1 MKYLHYYEEENE
13 FTNGYWGNGYLEPWV
28 SLTTEGTE
36 HVDYNRR
43 QPLTFTVLQNGTI
56 TVDTKSNSGNLYLE
70 RDIKY
75 LKDGQMNTI
84 SLNSSKKSS
93 SFQVSS
99 GDVVYFF
106 GDNDR
111 YCEYN
116 DTAETDV
123 FVRIVANC
131 KVNVSG
137 NILSMIKSRNWDRL
151 KLDNEYSFAYLFSGS
166 SIVSAEELILPSKI
180 YPWCLS
186 RLFYGCNKLTAAPS
200 LPSKDIEPG
209 CYYGMFCGC
218 SQLTTAPTLPNVEVA
233 KTYCYA
239 EMFNGCV
246 NLEHNIPTSLPSHL
260 EDWCYFKMFMN
271 CKKITDAPEIQATTV
286 SPWCCG
292 YMFDGCTGLTT
303 VQTVLP
309 ATTLAEWCYAWMFSG
324 CVSLTNAPELPAT
337 TLAESC
343 YFSMFEYCTS
353 LRHAQEQLPAKTL
366 VARCYKQM
374 FLGCANLE
382 KAPDI
387 LGETG
392 GSTDYV
398 MEAMFSGCT
407 KVDSLV
413 CLITDYVG
421 YAPTNNWLRGVKEP
435 GTFYKNPSVPTTV
448 ITSPDRQLPST
459 WSVVDYTG

>member
-1 MKYLHYYEEENE
+1 MAIYIHKFDVENVFNATYY
-13 FTNGYWGNGYLEPWV
+13 GSDYLEPWV

-56 TVDTKSNSGNLYLE
+56 TVDTRSNSGNLYLE

-75 LKDGQMNTI
+75 FKDGQMNTI
-84 SLNSSKKSS
+84 SLNSTNRSS
-93 SFQVSS
+93 QIQVSS
-99 GDVVYFF
+99 GDVIYFF
-106 GDNDR
+106 GDNNA

-116 DTAETDV
+116 ETAGTDV

-131 KVNVSG
+131 NVNVSG
-137 NILSMIKSRNWDRL
+137 NILSMVKSRNWDRG
-151 KLDNEYSFAYLFSGS
+151 KIENDGYSFAYFFSGS
-166 SIVSAEELILPSKI
+166 SIVSAEELILPSKVH
-180 YPWCLS
+180 PWCLS
-186 RLFYGCNKLTAAPS
+186 RLFYGCNKLTTAPS
-200 LPSKDIEPG
+200 LPSKDTEPG

-260 EDWCYFKMFMN
+260 EDWCYYMMFQD
-271 CKKITDAPEIQATTV
+271 CKKITTAPE
-286 SPWCCG
+286 
-292 YMFDGCTGLTT
+292 
-303 VQTVLP
+303 LP
-309 ATTLAEWCYAWMFSG
+309 ATTMKEWCYAWMFSG
-324 CVSLTNAPELPAT
+324 CASLTSVPELSAT
-337 TLAESC
+337 TLAEAC

-353 LRHAQEQLPAKTL
+353 LTQAQEQLPAKTL

-374 FLGCANLE
+374 FRGCTNLE

-392 GSTDYV
+392 GGTAYV

-407 KVDSLV
+407 KVDSIV
-413 CLITDYVG
+413 CLITDYNG
-421 YAPTNNWLRGVKEP
+421 YLPIHNWLAGVKEP
-435 GTFYKNPSVPTTV
+435 GTFYKNPSVPESV
-448 ITSPDRQLPST
+448 IRDSQREVPST
-459 WSVVDYTG
+459 WSIADYTG